1 MFKPNL
7 TAVFNIVN
15 KLKGSGAISIAKVLI
30 RKLRAKFIPIAD
42 FMSRFILRS
51 KCDCAFA
58 VSIIIRRLRG
68 AFDLCI
74 ISSRVWCN
82 GILVRLIL
90 GIAAIQLFGIPVVG
104 FVYISRLT

>member
-74 ISSRVWCN
+74 ISSRVCCDVVLARVIP
-82 GILVRLIL
+82 GIVTILV
-90 GIAAIQLFGIPVVG
+90 FGIPVFGV
-104 FVYISRLT
+104 FYISRLT

>member
-7 TAVFNIVN
+7 TAIFNIVN
-15 KLKGSGAISIAKVLI
+15 KLKGSGAISIAKGLI

-74 ISSRVWCN
+74 ISSRVCCDVVLARVIP
-82 GILVRLIL
+82 GIVTILV
-90 GIAAIQLFGIPVVG
+90 FGIPVFGV
-104 FVYISRLT
+104 FYISRLT